1 MAAPQHYSRGNLRRA
16 RASAC
21 AGDAACCWRHP
32 KACAR
37 PLGDVSAIDG
47 NGCAVHS
54 TGSCAGGVCNF
65 GAADW
70 AAVPWGRHKIARQR
84 VGWLENQGLFARNA
98 TTQRLLTSRFP
109 DGNSLGS
116 TLNALFVDDQAEQ
129 ALCERRLCR
138 LGPAADG
145 GWSVCRDSRHLVPGR
160 RCVIYSIGI
169 NTDMRFDEAAAA
181 AAGLG
186 CEQHML
192 DHTVSPDVV
201 RRARLIAPGRVFFH
215 KRGLGV
221 RSDKLTV
228 SLSAFMAEQKHEFVD
243 VLKIDCEGCGERVGD
258 GEREQPPG
266 RHAAP
271 VRLTSHSPTHLPIHT
286 VCHVHTYLHCLHR
299 SPPILQLW
307 QNGRSS
313 KRWPATTLT
322 CSRA

>member
-1 MAAPQHYSRGNLRRA
+1 M
-16 RASAC
+16 
-21 AGDAACCWRHP
+21 
-32 KACAR
+32 
-37 PLGDVSAIDG
+37 
-47 NGCAVHS
+47 
-54 TGSCAGGVCNF
+54 
-65 GAADW
+65 
-70 AAVPWGRHKIARQR
+70 
-84 VGWLENQGLFARNA
+84 
-98 TTQRLLTSRFP
+98 
-109 DGNSLGS
+109 
-116 TLNALFVDDQAEQ
+116 
-129 ALCERRLCR
+129 
-138 LGPAADG
+138 
-145 GWSVCRDSRHLVPGR
+145 CRDSRHLVPGR